1 MAQPQA
7 PMHPGRQLGVLGT
20 IFVLLAIWVWF
31 GGDGGWRNRLEP
43 NLGLDLI
50 GGTTVTLQAKTD
62 NGKPPTKQQMAT
74 AKDIIDSRVNGL
86 GVSEAEVVV
95 EGDTNIVV
103 SLPGK
108 SDDRLKQIGQ
118 TAELRFRKVLGS
130 TQDIGAADP
139 SASAS
144 ASPSTS
150 PSTSAAPS
158 GTPSASGSASAKPS
172 GSASAPAS
180 APATSAPASDPA
192 SAPASSAP
200 PVAADVA
207 QQRAAVQKKLGE
219 SVWAAAMAETAPVDL
234 SADPAKAQL
243 YAPFKTLTP
252 EEVAVLPPAMQ
263 YNIPTVTCAQLDKRP
278 VGSIRDEK
286 QPAVA
291 CQPGVK
297 YNLDVAKVL
306 GTDVD
311 NADSSIDSTNGK
323 WIVTISFTG
332 GGQNRWT
339 ELTREAYNNG
349 TDSKQVAV
357 VLDNQVV
364 SAPVIESVIPGDAR
378 ITGQF
383 TKRDTELLANQLQY
397 GALPLSFT
405 PQDAQSISATL
416 GSSHLEAGVLAAG
429 IGLGLVVLYSFFY
442 YRLLG
447 LVITLSLVLSGAM
460 VYMAL
465 IILGRT
471 MGFTLTLAGFAGFI
485 VSLGVAADS
494 FVIYFERLKDEIRE
508 GRSPRS
514 AVPRAWT
521 RARRTIISA
530 NAITLLAAAV
540 LYFFSIGSVRGFA
553 FALGVATIL
562 DLVVVFLF
570 RHPIMTMFARS
581 KAFLSPRVSGLG
593 RIVEQRPSTGVASS
607 APRRNRP
614 KEV

>member
-1 MAQPQA
+1 
-7 PMHPGRQLGVLGT
+7 MHPGRQLGVLGT

-31 GGDGGWRNRLEP
+31 GGDGGWRDRLEP

-50 GGTTVTLQAKTD
+50 GGTTVTLQAKTET
-62 NGKPPTKQQMAT
+62 GKPPSKEQMET

-86 GVSEAEVVV
+86 GVSEAEVVI

-118 TAELRFRKVLGS
+118 TAELRFRKVLGQ
-130 TQDIGAADP
+130 TQDIGDTDP

-144 ASPSTS
+144 PSASAAA
-150 PSTSAAPS
+150 STSAAA
-158 GTPSASGSASAKPS
+158 SASSSANPS
-172 GSASAPAS
+172 TSAPAS
-180 APATSAPASDPA
+180 AAGSSAPASAAPSA
-192 SAPASSAP
+192 SAAGSSAP

-207 QQRAAVQKKLGE
+207 QLRAAVQKKLGDG
-219 SVWAAAMAETAPVDL
+219 VWAAASQEAAPVDL

-263 YNIPTVTCAQLDKRP
+263 FNIPFVTCDKLDKRP

-297 YNLDVAKVL
+297 YNLDIAKVL
-306 GTDVD
+306 GTDVSK
-311 NADSSIDSTNGK
+311 ADSSIDSTNGK
-323 WIVTISFTG
+323 WIVTISFNG
-332 GGQNRWT
+332 DGQDAWT
-339 ELTREAYNNG
+339 DLTREAYNNG
-349 TDSKQVAV
+349 TDSAQVAV
-357 VLDNQVV
+357 VLDNTVV

-383 TKRDTELLANQLQY
+383 TKRDTELLSNQLQY
-397 GALPLSFT
+397 GALPLSFI

-429 IGLGLVVLYSFFY
+429 IGLLLVVLYSFFY

-447 LVITLSLVLSGAM
+447 LVITLSLVLSGVM

-465 IILGRT
+465 IVLGRT
-471 MGFTLTLAGFAGFI
+471 MGFTLTLAGFAGFV

-494 FVIYFERLKDEIRE
+494 FVIYFERLKDEIRD

-514 AVPRAWT
+514 AVPRAWV

-570 RHPIMTMFARS
+570 RHPIMTLFARS

-593 RIVEQRPSTGVASS
+593 RVVEQQQRPGTGVASS
-607 APRRNRP
+607 AARRNRP

>member
-31 GGDGGWRNRLEP
+31 GGDGGWRDRLEP

-62 NGKPPTKQQMAT
+62 NGKPPTKQQMET

-86 GVSEAEVVV
+86 GVSEAEVLI

-118 TAELRFRKVLGS
+118 TAELRFRTVLGS
-130 TQDIGAADP
+130 TADIGDTNP

-144 ASPSTS
+144 ASASD
-150 PSTSAAPS
+150 SA
-158 GTPSASGSASAKPS
+158 
-172 GSASAPAS
+172 SASAPAS
-180 APATSAPASDPA
+180 ASA
-192 SAPASSAP
+192 SASASAKPSASASAAASSAAP
-200 PVAADVA
+200 SSVAPSASASASGSAAPVPADVA
-207 QQRAAVQKKLGE
+207 QLRAAVQKKLGD
-219 SVWAAAMAETAPVDL
+219 SVMAAAAQETAPVDL
-234 SADPAKAQL
+234 AADPAKAQL

-252 EEVAVLPPAMQ
+252 EEVAVLPAGVQ
-263 YNIPTVTCAQLDKRP
+263 FNIPFVTCDKLNNRP
-278 VGSIRDEK
+278 VGSIRTPE
-286 QPAVA
+286 QQAVA
-291 CQPGVK
+291 CEPGTK
-297 YNLDVAKVL
+297 YMLDVAKVL
-306 GTDVD
+306 GTDVSK
-311 NADSSIDSTNGK
+311 ADSSIDSTNGK
-323 WIVTISFTG
+323 WIVTMSFNSK
-332 GGQNRWT
+332 GQDRWT
-339 ELTREAYNNG
+339 NLTREAWNNG

-357 VLDNQVV
+357 VLDNTVV

-378 ITGQF
+378 ITGSF

-397 GALPLSFT
+397 GALPLSFI

-429 IGLGLVVLYSFFY
+429 IGLLLVVLYSFFY

-494 FVIYFERLKDEIRE
+494 FVIYFERLKDEIRD

-514 AVPRAWT
+514 AVPRAWV

-540 LYFFSIGSVRGFA
+540 LYFFSIGSVKGFA

-570 RHPIMTMFARS
+570 RHPIMTLFARS

-593 RIVEQRPSTGVASS
+593 RIVEQRPGTTGVAPS

>member
-1 MAQPQA
+1 
-7 PMHPGRQLGVLGT
+7 MHPGRQLGVLGT

-62 NGKPPTKQQMAT
+62 NGKPPTKQQMET

-86 GVSEAEVVV
+86 GVSEAEVVI
-95 EGDTNIVV
+95 EGNSNINV

-118 TAELRFRKVLGS
+118 TAELRFRVVRGQ
-130 TQDIGAADP
+130 TQDIADTDPSP

-144 ASPSTS
+144 ESAPASGSAPAAPASESTS
-150 PSTSAAPS
+150 AQPSTSAP
-158 GTPSASGSASAKPS
+158 AS
-172 GSASAPAS
+172 SAPAS
-180 APATSAPASDPA
+180 AEPSA

-207 QQRAAVQKKLGE
+207 QQRADVQKKLGDA
-219 SVWAAAMAETAPVDL
+219 VWAAAMQETAPVDL
-234 SADPAKAQL
+234 SADPSKAAL
-243 YAPFKTLTP
+243 YAPFKSLTP

-263 YNIPTVTCAQLDKRP
+263 FNIPYVTCAKLDKRP
-278 VGSIRDEK
+278 VGSIRDDK

-291 CQPGVK
+291 CEPGIK

-306 GTDVD
+306 GTDVSK
-311 NADSSIDSTNGK
+311 ADSSIDPSNGK

-332 GGQNRWT
+332 GGQDRWT
-339 ELTREAYNNG
+339 NLTREAYNNG

-357 VLDNQVV
+357 VLDNEVV

-397 GALPLSFT
+397 GALPLSFV

-429 IGLGLVVLYSFFY
+429 IGLLLVVLYSFFY

-447 LVITLSLVLSGAM
+447 LVITLSLVLSGVM

-465 IILGRT
+465 IVLGRT
-471 MGFTLTLAGFAGFI
+471 MGFTLTLAGFAGFV

-514 AVPRAWT
+514 AVPRAWV

-540 LYFFSIGSVRGFA
+540 LYFFSIGSVKGFA
-553 FALGVATIL
+553 FALGVATII

-570 RHPIMTMFARS
+570 RHPIMTLFARS

-593 RIVEQRPSTGVASS
+593 RIVEQRPGAGVASS

>member
-1 MAQPQA
+1 
-7 PMHPGRQLGVLGT
+7 MHPGRQLGVLGT

-62 NGKPPTKQQMAT
+62 NGKPPTKQQMET

-86 GVSEAEVVV
+86 GVSEAEVVI
-95 EGDTNIVV
+95 EGDTNINV

-118 TAELRFRKVLGS
+118 TAELRFRKVLGQ
-130 TQDIGAADP
+130 TQDIGDTNPSA

-144 ASPSTS
+144 ASPS
-150 PSTSAAPS
+150 
-158 GTPSASGSASAKPS
+158 ASGSAPAS
-172 GSASAPAS
+172 SASAPAS
-180 APATSAPASDPA
+180 TSAKPSTSASAPASSAPASAAPSA

-207 QQRAAVQKKLGE
+207 QQRAAVQKKLGDA
-219 SVWAAAMAETAPVDL
+219 VWASAMQETAPVDL
-234 SADPAKAQL
+234 SADPSKAAL
-243 YAPFKTLTP
+243 YAPFKSLTP

-263 YNIPTVTCAQLDKRP
+263 FNIPYVTCAKLDNRP
-278 VGSIRDEK
+278 VGSIRAAD

-291 CQPGVK
+291 CEPGVK

-306 GTDVD
+306 GTDVSK
-311 NADSSIDSTNGK
+311 ADSSIDSSNGK
-323 WIVTISFTG
+323 WIVTISFKG
-332 GGQNRWT
+332 GGQDRWT
-339 ELTREAYNNG
+339 DLTREAYNNG

-357 VLDNQVV
+357 VLDNEIV

-397 GALPLSFT
+397 GALPLSFV

-429 IGLGLVVLYSFFY
+429 IGLALVVLYSFFY

-514 AVPRAWT
+514 AVPRAWV

-540 LYFFSIGSVRGFA
+540 LYFFSIGSVKGFA

-570 RHPIMTMFARS
+570 RHPIMTLFARS

-593 RIVEQRPSTGVASS
+593 RIVEQRPGAGVASS